1 MKATSPSP
9 SLSQILESEKQIG
22 DTGEKKDAVQNK
34 NKRAQKEICLK
45 EPQ

>member
-22 DTGEKKDAVQNK
+22 DTEKEKDVVQNK
-34 NKRAQKEICLK
+34 NKRTQKQICL
-45 EPQ
+45 EELQ